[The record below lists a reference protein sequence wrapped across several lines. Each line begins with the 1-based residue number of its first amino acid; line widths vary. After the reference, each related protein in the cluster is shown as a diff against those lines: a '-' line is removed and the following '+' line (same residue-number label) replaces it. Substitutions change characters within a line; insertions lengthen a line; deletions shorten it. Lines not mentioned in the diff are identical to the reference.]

1 MVKVLEGTQDWALE
15 AARRI
20 GGQEPMV
27 PLQHACRYV
36 GVYKGVGVHLAR
48 LQAHFP
54 VGSCPTGRQTT

>member
-20 GGQEPMV
+20 GGQGPMV

-36 GVYKGVGVHLAR
+36 GVYKGVGVHLA
-48 LQAHFP
+48 
-54 VGSCPTGRQTT
+54 